1 MGRWKWWAIRPTP
14 SSPTCN
20 GGVSGPTV
28 MVYGNEVGYEKRAMR
43 HARNI
48 IYIVLDVDDTQHHGN
63 DVHRRTNATGAGIRK
78 ELLSDFVSILWPV

>member
-1 MGRWKWWAIRPTP
+1 
-14 SSPTCN
+14 
-20 GGVSGPTV
+20 
-28 MVYGNEVGYEKRAMR
+28 MVYGNEVRYEKRAMR

-63 DVHRRTNATGAGIRK
+63 DVHRRTNAAGAGIRK